1 MLLVIEARKVSG
13 TLITVDQ
20 ALEQGKDVLA
30 LPGRVGDPL
39 SEGCNHLIRQG
50 AGILTGTDEVL
61 QLLGMQAEPDGTSAL
76 KGAEAAPADRL
87 SEQEK
92 KVLGLL
98 SHDPMHLEEL
108 MKRTGLGLGTL
119 SLILLSLEE
128 RGLVKPVSGNQYIRV
143 F

>member
-1 MLLVIEARKVSG
+1 
-13 TLITVDQ
+13 
-20 ALEQGKDVLA
+20 
-30 LPGRVGDPL
+30 
-39 SEGCNHLIRQG
+39 
-50 AGILTGTDEVL
+50 
-61 QLLGMQAEPDGTSAL
+61 MQSDPDGTSSL
-76 KGAEAAPADRL
+76 KGAETSPADSL

-98 SHDPMHLEEL
+98 SHDPVHLEEL

-128 RGLVKPVSGNQYIRV
+128 GGLVKPVSGNQYIRV